1 MAVRNTG
8 IGAVSQDNQRDY
20 PVTRSKIIKALQDLK
35 DTKIF
40 NALTSGQGLARQFQI
55 DRQAPGSGL
64 GTFQAGTTPGFY
76 GAVSPT
82 IESRPDKDSPL
93 VSGTGIVSFDEAIDD
108 PLQSMRELASL
119 GLLQQSPTKA
129 TTTDDKSTTGTSTKS
144 SKDKSATSTIDRKA
158 DLGVEEG
165 SGLDEPDTAF
175 DDLPTITD
183 TTETDATSKEEQGL
197 RKKESSVVSSY
208 GKLLASAVEDFE
220 KALGSDQAPKGARS
234 IEEYKKDFTDATGID
249 ISGEPDNRAAL
260 IALGTA
266 LMQNRAGKGF
276 NVGSILSEVG
286 KAGEKA
292 LPAFEAARKEAKA
305 NQVAAGKFALDA
317 KQRDSQAKQDFL
329 IQQRNFLTK
338 TQQGLRLAAQ
348 QRIDTIQDNHEKYMA
363 ERDLAII
370 EANAEVEKER
380 IEAQLEAI
388 KADAEGRE
396 VKNDYQ
402 VTDPTT
408 KLTYRKAFTDGGTRA
423 VFADPVDT
431 ANLYSSAYQKMLRTN
446 NTFDRIESLLTD
458 IANSPAPTVE
468 KFYERAV
475 SALVGFGIKPEAV
488 GAKFTAA
495 GVSKESEINAL
506 IRVLLAENKRLAT
519 QETGN
524 GISNVDVQGLKEAFG
539 ETSLIQNPQEALVS
553 LREARNIFNT
563 PFKSIQN
570 VYSELQQRENFATDE
585 AYERTQRRLEKDLNL
600 IQAVEEYQTLDDA
613 DEEFFELIDVS
624 S

>member
-158 DLGVEEG
+158 NLGVEEG

-183 TTETDATSKEEQGL
+183 TTSKEEQGL
-197 RKKESSVVSSY
+197 SERESSVVSSY

-220 KALGSDQAPKGARS
+220 NALGSDEAPKGARS

-363 ERDLAII
+363 ERDLARI

-380 IEAQLEAI
+380 IEAQLKAIEAE
-388 KADAEGRE
+388 AEGKE

-446 NTFDRIESLLTD
+446 KTFDRIESLLID
-458 IANSPAPTVE
+458 IADSDLPTAE
-468 KFYERAV
+468 KFYDRAV

-495 GVSKESEINAL
+495 GVSRESEINAL

-539 ETSLIQNPQEALVS
+539 ETNLIQNPQEAIVS

-585 AYERTQRRLEKDLNL
+585 AYERTQKRLEKDLAL
-600 IQAVEEYQTLDDA
+600 IQAVEAYQTQDDA